1 MAALCGESWK
11 RGRQIVSVT
20 QNTAQSKKRK
30 TAVQPG
36 SRAYGAIILALAFGL
51 ACVVTLTSL
60 TPKRYEVSVGNAAKE
75 AITAPRMVEDS
86 AITEALRQA
95 ARNKVSAVYAVDD
108 ELADTLISGA
118 QSFFSALKSFRN
130 AATDIR
136 ATTAPTKTG
145 VDGKTYTD
153 DDDRSWQDVI
163 PASELLGMLVNL
175 PVKISDTS
183 LGYALLDTDSAE
195 IDKLQQ
201 LVMETLETKL
211 REGVS
216 ENERD
221 KVLATINRELKIS
234 SLSVW
239 LKALGETV
247 YDAYL
252 LPTNVVNDVETA
264 RAQEQAAAEVEP
276 VYIARGA
283 TIVEQGQVVTEE
295 KMNTLLSLDLVK
307 GAEATSH
314 LTPGV
319 IGYLFCIFG
328 LLFIYLAMFEKET
341 FTSSKKMTILGL
353 ILIVSLLLEWV
364 CYVIDPRVTPTVFAI
379 LLASLLLP
387 RKVAEILSVVLAMA
401 FALLTGGSGATMFG
415 SDSILAMAAMLVM
428 GQVTI
433 LTAERQQKR
442 GALIAAGMLG
452 GVAGAAIVITGGVIL
467 EYQWS
472 SSLIYASLMMA
483 AALILSVF
491 CVGTLSMWETMFDII
506 TPARLHEL
514 ANTNHPLLKKMM
526 TAAPGTYHHSM
537 MTASLAEGA
546 AEAIGANTLLARTG
560 AMYHDVGKLRRP
572 QYFRENQNGHN
583 IHDTLSPE
591 ESAGYI
597 IAHQKDAEAYLSR
610 YRMPSEIRKIAN
622 EHHGTTLVTYFYHKA
637 KQLQTQDGEPVIE
650 RLFRY
655 SGGLPSSKESAIVML
670 ADSCE
675 AAVRS
680 LSEPTRD
687 EVNEMVRR
695 IVQGKMDEGQLK
707 QSPLTLEEINK
718 IERSFL
724 VTFSG
729 LLHERIRYPELEP
742 LS

>member
-1 MAALCGESWK
+1 MSG
-11 RGRQIVSVT
+11 T
-20 QNTAQSKKRK
+20 QNSKQAKRK
-30 TAVQPG
+30 KPTVQPG
-36 SRAYGAIILALAFGL
+36 SRAYGVIVLAIAFGL
-51 ACVVTLTSL
+51 ACIVTLTSL
-60 TPKRYEVSVGNAAKE
+60 TPKRYEVSVGNEAKE
-75 AITAPRMVEDS
+75 AITAPRMVED
-86 AITEALRQA
+86 AVITEALRQA
-95 ARNKVSAVYAVDD
+95 ARNKVDAVYAVDT
-108 ELADTLISGA
+108 ERADTLISGA
-118 QSFFSALKSFRN
+118 QSFFSALYSFKN
-130 AATDIR
+130 AAVEIR
-136 ATTAPTKTG
+136 AATAPTKTG

-163 PASELLGMLVNL
+163 PTSDLLAMLVKL
-175 PVKISDTS
+175 PVSISDTS
-183 LGYALLDTDSAE
+183 LGYVLLETDEAE
-195 IDKLQQ
+195 IQKLEQ
-201 LVMETLETKL
+201 LVLETLETKL
-211 REGVS
+211 RAGVS
-216 ENERD
+216 ENDRD
-221 KVLATINRELKIS
+221 KTLAAINKELKLT

-239 LKALGETV
+239 LKALGEKV

-264 RAQEQAAAEVEP
+264 RAQEQAAAAVEP
-276 VYIARGA
+276 VYIARGS

-295 KMNTLLSLDLVK
+295 KMNTLLALDLVK

-319 IGYLFCIFG
+319 IGYLACVFG
-328 LLFIYLAMFEKET
+328 LLLAYLAAFEPET
-341 FTSSKKMTILGL
+341 FSSSKKMTILGL
-353 ILIVSLLLEWV
+353 ILVVSLMLEWV

-379 LLASLLLP
+379 LLACLLLS
-387 RKVAEILSVVLAMA
+387 RRVAEILNISLAMS

-415 SDSILAMAAMLVM
+415 SDSILALAAMLAM

-433 LTAERQQKR
+433 LAAERRQKR
-442 GALIAAGMLG
+442 GALIAAGTLG
-452 GVAGAAIVITGGVIL
+452 GVAGAAIVLTGGVIL

-472 SSLIYASLMMA
+472 NSLIYASLMMA

-491 CVGTLSMWETMFDII
+491 CVGMLSMWENMFDII

-546 AEAIGANTLLARTG
+546 AEAIGANPLLARTG

-583 IHDTLSPE
+583 IHDTISPE

-610 YRMPSEIRKIAN
+610 YRMPSEIRKIAS
-622 EHHGTTLVTYFYHKA
+622 EHHGTTLVVYFYHKA
-637 KQLQTQDGEPVIE
+637 KQMQEQDGEPVIE

-655 SGGLPSSKESAIVML
+655 PGGLPSSKESAIVML

-680 LSEPTRD
+680 LSEPTRE
-687 EVNEMVRR
+687 EVAEMVRR

-707 QSPLTLEEINK
+707 QSPLTLEEISK

-724 VTFSG
+724 ITFTG
-729 LLHERIRYPELEP
+729 LMHERIRYPELEP